1 MPQVTVRNH
10 LVAGMVV
17 NSPNGQPVAFD
28 GDGVAVCDEAAGDLF
43 RQVPGYLV
51 FPIVDIDA
59 ERADNKPK
67 RRGRRKAK
75 QDEGVF
81 DGDHQP

>member
-17 NSPNGQPVAFD
+17 NSPNGHPVAFD

-51 FPIVDIDA
+51 SPIVDSEEDTTD
-59 ERADNKPK
+59 EKPK
-67 RRGRRKAK
+67 RRGRRNYK
-75 QDEGVF
+75 QDEGID
-81 DGDHQP
+81 DGDYQS